1 MESDAESES
10 MTEVEFLR
18 LRVSHLEDELV
29 VSNVK
34 VILLENKIQKLQDS
48 EFRLEEELCIIKS
61 DIVDKKK
68 LIIGQSVLDLVCE

>member
-68 LIIGQSVLDLVCE
+68 TNNRSIRT